1 MGRTISVYL
10 IRAILPYFLF
20 SWLLLS
26 VILFVQQAHRFSDI
40 FFNANIPAG
49 LVWQLAVA
57 LIPNVIA
64 FTCPAAMLVGV
75 VIGLAK
81 MQTDSELVAIRAT
94 GFGNLQ
100 VAAPIALVGVACSL
114 LAFIVN
120 LEGVPLAA
128 SIVRQVAIQTAVK
141 KLESPIEPGVFERE
155 VSGYTMFV
163 RDGDVDTGQ
172 WRHIFIYNQ
181 EAGRVRLITS
191 ENGRIDV
198 SSQQSELVLNDAV
211 VTTLPTTAGGT
222 YASENLGEVRLAVR
236 TSRGELIDRLG
247 KGGSLE
253 ELGLTQLANYAATT
267 EGRERIEAQII
278 WQRRILLSL
287 SPLIF
292 SLVGTTMVLRFNRG
306 GRGLGALLALLALI
320 GFYLTAFLGEQLART
335 GYIPVL
341 LGGLLPVA
349 GSVAAIAWFGLSG
362 RAVLWNVSTAPL
374 ARLADRFR
382 SAPTRMQTRNL
393 FVDMTTGLRDLDV
406 TLNLVKYFLL
416 ALCFLIAVFVT
427 FTAFDIWKFAGT
439 VDGGVGLLTKY
450 LLYLLPYTY
459 IQLSPS
465 AAMIAILAT
474 YVIKSRQNEVVT
486 WTAAGQSVY
495 RLLLPCFLVAVL
507 LGAVNWLVQ
516 ERVLPDTNRR
526 QDDLRSFLRS
536 GGASPELLIGRRWS
550 AVGKYIVSFMSAS
563 DNENR
568 PGDPAALSDGK
579 VASDN
584 EKPSLGDSVARD
596 VDIFEFGA
604 DKTNLQTV
612 YRVRSAGWK
621 DGKVLAHGTVEKIDI
636 SASRTAASSIDKLS
650 LDLKEDPFAVVRS
663 KPAQMNASETRQRL
677 AYVDS
682 DAEKRTF
689 GIALEKKYTILV
701 LPLVVALFTAPF
713 ALSLSRKGN
722 VVTVGCALGLWLL
735 FTGLSSLSEQLG
747 LNGYLSPSLAV
758 WPPLVVFALL
768 GVYLLSKVR
777 T

>member
-1 MGRTISVYL
+1 MGRTISIYL

-100 VAAPIALVGVACSL
+100 VAAPIALVGVACSV

-172 WRHIFIYNQ
+172 WRHIFIYN
-181 EAGRVRLITS
+181 EGAGKVRLITS

-198 SSQQSELVLNDAV
+198 SGQQSELVLNDAV
-211 VTTLPTTAGGT
+211 VTTLPAAPGGT
-222 YASENLGEVRLAVR
+222 YSSENLGEIRLAVR

-253 ELGLTQLANYAATT
+253 ELGLTQLASYAATS

-349 GSVAAIAWFGLSG
+349 ASVAAIAWFGLSG
-362 RAVLWNVSTAPL
+362 RAGLWNVSTAPL
-374 ARLADRFR
+374 ARLADGFR

-406 TLNLVKYFLL
+406 ALNLIKYFLL

-439 VDGGVGLLTKY
+439 IDGGVGLLTKY

-516 ERVLPDTNRR
+516 ERLLPETNRR

-536 GGASPELLIGRRWS
+536 GGAAPELLIGRRWS
-550 AVGKYIVSFMSAS
+550 AVGNYIVAFM
-563 DNENR
+563 
-568 PGDPAALSDGK
+568 PASDGK
-579 VASDN
+579 LASDN
-584 EKPSLGDSVARD
+584 EKRSLPRDSAVGDVA
-596 VDIFEFGA
+596 VFEFGE

-612 YRVRSAGWK
+612 YRARSAGWK
-621 DGKVLAHGTVEKIDI
+621 DGKVFADGTIEKIDI
-636 SASRTAASSIDKLS
+636 TAAGTVATSINRLS
-650 LDLKEDPFAVVRS
+650 LDVREDPFAIVRN
-663 KPAQMNASETRQRL
+663 KPGQLTASETRQRL

-682 DAEKRTF
+682 DAEKRIF

-735 FTGLSSLSEQLG
+735 FTGLSSVSEQLG

-758 WPPLVVFALL
+758 WPPLVIFALL
-768 GVYLLSKVR
+768 GIYLLSKVR